1 MNSNVILSNNW
12 FPRVRTLKRRENPR
26 LVIRFLSSEEPGRF
40 LYYVFVFV
48 TKPKVEFGD
57 QPKSS

>member
-1 MNSNVILSNNW
+1 M
-12 FPRVRTLKRRENPR
+12 KRRENPR
-26 LVIRFLSSEEPGRF
+26 HGIRFLSSEEPGRF